1 MSSSDYIQ
9 KTYAADEIASS
20 TDLGQSS
27 TQDSNR
33 NQVEIFVA
41 SETIAAGAAVSLDLA
56 KTNNGLRLLAVKEAD
71 ATDCVPVGI
80 CVDGAAA
87 GEKVEVVIKGIV
99 EEAKVKADSTNVAV
113 GAALYFSSAAGK
125 LSAQPIDEGGSGT
138 FNLKA
143 PCAVAIEAS
152 SADGTS
158 RVYVLKNF

>member
-41 SETIAAGAAVSLDLA
+41 GETIAAGAAVSLDLSKA
-56 KTNNGLRLLAVKEAD
+56 NNGLRLLVIKELD
-71 ATDCVPVGI
+71 ATDACPVGI
-80 CVDGAAA
+80 CVDGAAS
-87 GEKVEVVIKGIV
+87 GEKVEVVVKGIV
-99 EEAKVKADSTNVAV
+99 ESALVDGSSTNVAV
-113 GAALYFSSAAGK
+113 GDALYFGSAAGK
-125 LSAQPIDEGGSGT
+125 LEAQPIDEGASAT

-143 PCAVAIEAS
+143 PCAVAIEAT
-152 SADGTS
+152 SADAAS
-158 RVYVLKNF
+158 RVYVIKNF